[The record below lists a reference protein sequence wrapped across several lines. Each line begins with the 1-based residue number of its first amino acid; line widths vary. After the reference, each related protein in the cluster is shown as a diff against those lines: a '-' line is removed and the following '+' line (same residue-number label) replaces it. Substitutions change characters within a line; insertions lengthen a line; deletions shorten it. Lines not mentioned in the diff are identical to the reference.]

1 MVETLFGDF
10 LMKIISM
17 SKEDKN
23 FKEMKKFFIERTKNH
38 IFLVQKYCKR
48 IEEYGDGEFNG
59 LIERGLIHDK
69 SKFQEPEKTPYIY
82 LTWSYKCKSEG
93 KKYDYPIGIEDE
105 TVVATEHHIKNK
117 NNSHHPE
124 CHCDKETSLINK
136 DDRDKAPKE
145 MIDATKMK
153 EIDIAEMVA
162 DFCAVSEERKTDPE
176 DWANK
181 NINKRWKFTKYQ
193 EALIYELIEAAW
205 GED

>member
-1 MVETLFGDF
+1 
-10 LMKIISM
+10 MKILKFAK
-17 SKEDKN
+17 KEED
-23 FKEMKKFFIERTKNH
+23 IEKMEKWFNQRTNSH
-38 IFLVQKYCKR
+38 IALVKKYCER
-48 IEEYGDGEFNG
+48 IKEYGDGEFDE
-59 LIERGLIHDK
+59 LIERSKEHDK
-69 SKFQEPEKTPYIY
+69 SKFEEPEKTPYIY
-82 LTWSYKCKSEG
+82 LTWNYKCKADG
-93 KKYDYPIGIEDE
+93 KKYEYPEGMEDKTNE
-105 TVVATEHHIKNK
+105 ATEHHIKNK

-124 CHCDKETSLINK
+124 CHCDKETNLINK

-153 EIDIAEMVA
+153 DIDLAEMVA